1 MKVARKYIWKITSS
15 LRKVSSAMGKISV
28 SALILVVAA
37 CSKSTAPEN
46 QNPEGGNEVEPSG
59 FPVSLAFGM
68 KDVNYSPAT
77 KTLSS
82 VAQAD
87 GSPSSFR
94 GMSDIY
100 FLPFD
105 VQREVRPNDHRL
117 GDYLTLP
124 YAGIDKTF
132 GNDGSS
138 GTFRGLVNSN
148 NSHYYKNIYVPA
160 GTASFLVY
168 GKADEVNPV
177 SIGGTTYTKGTQE
190 YKHLY
195 GSLIPEDAGSKASD
209 ITFSPEPII
218 ADAAT
223 KATIVSKA
231 QRLANYMTT
240 LFTTSYSVNY
250 YYRPYGTTY
259 TGAVSRT
266 WHQAVS
272 ESPAW
277 CSQTMKDWYN
287 TLLNGGS
294 SGTQGNIYSCSG
306 VSITNLLRR
315 LYIAMSAADNTVSNS
330 NWNPYASANCYLD
343 YNRNT
348 RLTYRNFSQSYRN
361 AILDQI
367 KTFATVTG
375 TGNNITLTLKDS
387 DLRDFPI
394 SDGLPEGCVAIQ
406 WDGSKF
412 VVISEGTYDI
422 HLAPM
427 DRFCYPPSL
436 WYYVN
441 SQVSVAK
448 MLGSEASESVAESN
462 IAAWYKNTSAAWS
475 NILDQ
480 YNAGERR
487 LGPVVKKGA
496 VSVAINDPMQYGVAL
511 LKLNLA
517 KTTSSIL
524 EDKDHADVN
533 VNNSNFPMT
542 AVIVAGQHKQNFDF
556 SPLTGNEYY
565 VYDNMPLSDTRGT
578 LSWITNSG
586 SVTNSPSYTM
596 LLQSLQEEDVIIC
609 IEFQNN
615 SNTTFRGETGYIVP
629 GSKFYMYG
637 RIEYNNGTGNKSLV
651 KSVFQQDYITEVNLK
666 INSLEHAYNCIPD
679 LQDPQLEVGVE
690 ISVDW
695 ILATPTNVPLY

>member
-15 LRKVSSAMGKISV
+15 LRKVSSAMGMISV

-168 GKADEVNPV
+168 GKADEDNPV

-231 QRLANYMTT
+231 QKIADMLNSLLNISNSNYA
-240 LFTTSYSVNY
+240 SNDYSVRVY
-250 YYRPYGTTY
+250 YYRNWWGWQQYNHTFSWDADYGNSALQSLRNQLLSVGMFAASGPSMTVILQNLYRGLANTGSDQASLVINGTERDIYMSDDEYDPY
-259 TGAVSRT
+259 S
-266 WHQAVS
+266 
-272 ESPAW
+272 
-277 CSQTMKDWYN
+277 
-287 TLLNGGS
+287 
-294 SGTQGNIYSCSG
+294 YSD
-306 VSITNLLRR
+306 
-315 LYIAMSAADNTVSNS
+315 LYLATIGD
-330 NWNPYASANCYLD
+330 
-343 YNRNT
+343 R
-348 RLTYRNFSQSYRN
+348 
-361 AILDQI
+361 IEE
-367 KTFATVTG
+367 FATVSGSG
-375 TGNNITLTLKDS
+375 TSATLTLKDA
-387 DLRDFPI
+387 DLRGFPGNM
-394 SDGLPEGCVAIQ
+394 GLPEGCVAIQ

-651 KSVFQQDYITEVNLK
+651 KSVFQQDYITEVTLNV
-666 INSLEHAYNCIPD
+666 NSLEHAYNCIPD

>member
-15 LRKVSSAMGKISV
+15 LRKVSSAMGMISV

-148 NSHYYKNIYVPA
+148 NSHYYKYIYVPA

-168 GKADEVNPV
+168 GKADEDNPV

-223 KATIVSKA
+223 KTTIVSKA
-231 QRLANYMTT
+231 QKLADMLN
-240 LFTTSYSVNY
+240 S
-250 YYRPYGTTY
+250 
-259 TGAVSRT
+259 
-266 WHQAVS
+266 
-272 ESPAW
+272 
-277 CSQTMKDWYN
+277 
-287 TLLNGGS
+287 LLN
-294 SGTQGNIYSCSG
+294 I
-306 VSITNLLRR
+306 
-315 LYIAMSAADNTVSNS
+315 SNS
-330 NWNPYASANCYLD
+330 NYASGNYAVSGYYYVTGWFGGWRPFNHSFSWDAAEGNTALRNLRNQLLSVGMFAASGPSMTVILQNLYRGLANTGSDQARLEINGTTRDIYKSNSEYDPYSYSDLYLATIGD
-343 YNRNT
+343 R
-348 RLTYRNFSQSYRN
+348 
-361 AILDQI
+361 IED
-367 KTFATVTG
+367 FATVSGSG
-375 TGNNITLTLKDS
+375 TSATLTLKDA
-387 DLRDFPI
+387 DLRGFPGNM
-394 SDGLPEGCVAIQ
+394 GLPEGCVAIQ

-565 VYDNMPLSDTRGT
+565 VYDNMPLSETRGT

-637 RIEYNNGTGNKSLV
+637 RIEYNNGTGVDKSLV
-651 KSVFQQDYITEVNLK
+651 KSVFQQDYITEVTLNV
-666 INSLEHAYNCIPD
+666 NSLEHAYNCIPD

>member
-15 LRKVSSAMGKISV
+15 LRKVSSAMGMISV

-223 KATIVSKA
+223 KTTIVAKA
-231 QRLANYMTT
+231 QKIADMLNSLLNISNSNYA
-240 LFTTSYSVNY
+240 SNDYSVRVY
-250 YYRPYGTTY
+250 YYRNWWGWQQYNHTFSWDADYGNSALQSLRNQLLSVGMFAASGPSMTVILQNLYRGLANTGSDQASLVINGTERDIYMSDDEYDPY
-259 TGAVSRT
+259 S
-266 WHQAVS
+266 
-272 ESPAW
+272 
-277 CSQTMKDWYN
+277 
-287 TLLNGGS
+287 
-294 SGTQGNIYSCSG
+294 YSD
-306 VSITNLLRR
+306 
-315 LYIAMSAADNTVSNS
+315 LYLATIGD
-330 NWNPYASANCYLD
+330 
-343 YNRNT
+343 R
-348 RLTYRNFSQSYRN
+348 
-361 AILDQI
+361 IEE
-367 KTFATVTG
+367 FATVSGSG
-375 TGNNITLTLKDS
+375 TSATLTLKDA
-387 DLRDFPI
+387 DLRGFPGNM
-394 SDGLPEGCVAIQ
+394 GLPEGCVAIQ

-637 RIEYNNGTGNKSLV
+637 RIEYNNGTGDKSLV
-651 KSVFQQDYITEVNLK
+651 KSVFQQDYITEVTLK

>member
-15 LRKVSSAMGKISV
+15 LRKVSSAMGMISV

-190 YKHLY
+190 YKHIY

-223 KATIVSKA
+223 KTTIVAKA
-231 QRLANYMTT
+231 QKIADMLN
-240 LFTTSYSVNY
+240 S
-250 YYRPYGTTY
+250 
-259 TGAVSRT
+259 
-266 WHQAVS
+266 
-272 ESPAW
+272 
-277 CSQTMKDWYN
+277 
-287 TLLNGGS
+287 LLN
-294 SGTQGNIYSCSG
+294 I
-306 VSITNLLRR
+306 
-315 LYIAMSAADNTVSNS
+315 SNS
-330 NWNPYASANCYLD
+330 NYASGNYSVMVYYYNDWYYNPWRQYTHTFSWDADYGNSALQNLRNQLLSVGMFAASGPSMTVILQNLYRGLANTGSDQARLVINNYYRDIYKSEYNPYSYSDLYLATIGD
-343 YNRNT
+343 R
-348 RLTYRNFSQSYRN
+348 
-361 AILDQI
+361 IEE
-367 KTFATVTG
+367 FATVSG
-375 TGNNITLTLKDS
+375 SGAGATLTLKDA
-387 DLRDFPI
+387 DLRGFPGNM
-394 SDGLPEGCVAIQ
+394 GLPEGCVAIQ

-565 VYDNMPLSDTRGT
+565 VYDNMPLSETRGT

-596 LLQSLQEEDVIIC
+596 LLQSLQEDDVVIC

-615 SNTTFRGETGYIVP
+615 SDTTFRGETGYIVP

-651 KSVFQQDYITEVNLK
+651 KSVFQQDYITEVTLK

>member
-15 LRKVSSAMGKISV
+15 LRKVSSAMGMISV
-28 SALILVVAA
+28 SALILVMAA

-223 KATIVSKA
+223 KTTIVNKA
-231 QRLANYMTT
+231 QKLADMLN
-240 LFTTSYSVNY
+240 S
-250 YYRPYGTTY
+250 
-259 TGAVSRT
+259 
-266 WHQAVS
+266 
-272 ESPAW
+272 
-277 CSQTMKDWYN
+277 
-287 TLLNGGS
+287 LLN
-294 SGTQGNIYSCSG
+294 I
-306 VSITNLLRR
+306 
-315 LYIAMSAADNTVSNS
+315 SNS
-330 NWNPYASANCYLD
+330 NYTSSNYSVTVYYRDWGWRQYNYNFSWDAYEGNTALQNLRNQLLSVGMFAASGPSMTVILQNLYRGLANTGSEQASLD
-343 YNRNT
+343 FYYD
-348 RLTYRNFSQSYRN
+348 TYDIYKSQSYYDPYSYSDLYLATIGDR
-361 AILDQI
+361 IEE
-367 KTFATVTG
+367 FATVSGSG
-375 TGNNITLTLKDS
+375 TGATLTLKDA
-387 DLRDFPI
+387 DLRGFPGNM
-394 SDGLPEGCVAIQ
+394 GLPEGCVAIQ

-596 LLQSLQEEDVIIC
+596 LLQSLQEDDVIIC

-637 RIEYNNGTGNKSLV
+637 RIEYNNGKGDKSLV
-651 KSVFQQDYITEVNLK
+651 KSVFQQDYITEVTLK

>member
-15 LRKVSSAMGKISV
+15 LRKVSSAMGMISV
-28 SALILVVAA
+28 SALILVMAA

-68 KDVNYSPAT
+68 KDVKYSPAT
-77 KTLSS
+77 KTLAS

-223 KATIVSKA
+223 KTTIVSKA
-231 QRLANYMTT
+231 QKIADMLN
-240 LFTTSYSVNY
+240 S
-250 YYRPYGTTY
+250 
-259 TGAVSRT
+259 
-266 WHQAVS
+266 
-272 ESPAW
+272 
-277 CSQTMKDWYN
+277 
-287 TLLNGGS
+287 LLN
-294 SGTQGNIYSCSG
+294 I
-306 VSITNLLRR
+306 
-315 LYIAMSAADNTVSNS
+315 SNS
-330 NWNPYASANCYLD
+330 NYASGNYSVRVYYYDDWYYNWRQYTHTFSWDADYGNSALQSLRNQLLSVGMFAASGPSMTVILQNLYRGLANTGSDQASLD
-343 YNRNT
+343 FYYG
-348 RLTYRNFSQSYRN
+348 TYDIYKSQSFYYPYSYSDLYLATIGDR
-361 AILDQI
+361 IEE
-367 KTFATVTG
+367 FATVSG
-375 TGNNITLTLKDS
+375 SGAGATLTLKDA
-387 DLRDFPI
+387 DLRGFPGNM
-394 SDGLPEGCVAIQ
+394 GLPEGCVAIQ

-651 KSVFQQDYITEVNLK
+651 KSVFQQDYITEVTLNV
-666 INSLEHAYNCIPD
+666 NSLEHAYNCIPD

>member
-15 LRKVSSAMGKISV
+15 LRKVSSAMGMISV
-28 SALILVVAA
+28 SALILVMAA

-223 KATIVSKA
+223 KTTIVSKA
-231 QRLANYMTT
+231 QKIADMLN
-240 LFTTSYSVNY
+240 S
-250 YYRPYGTTY
+250 
-259 TGAVSRT
+259 
-266 WHQAVS
+266 
-272 ESPAW
+272 
-277 CSQTMKDWYN
+277 
-287 TLLNGGS
+287 LLN
-294 SGTQGNIYSCSG
+294 I
-306 VSITNLLRR
+306 
-315 LYIAMSAADNTVSNS
+315 SNS
-330 NWNPYASANCYLD
+330 NYASSNYSVQVYYYINWWIGGWWQPYNHTFSWDADYGNSALQSLRNQLLSVGMFAASGPSMTVILQNLYRGLANTGSEQASLVIDGTARDLCKSEDEDDPYPYSDLYLATIGD
-343 YNRNT
+343 R
-348 RLTYRNFSQSYRN
+348 
-361 AILDQI
+361 IEE
-367 KTFATVTG
+367 FATVSGSG
-375 TGNNITLTLKDS
+375 TSATLTLKDA
-387 DLRDFPI
+387 DLRGFPGNM
-394 SDGLPEGCVAIQ
+394 GLPEGCVAIQ

-565 VYDNMPLSDTRGT
+565 VYDNMPLSETRGT

-596 LLQSLQEEDVIIC
+596 LLQSLQEDDVVIC

-637 RIEYNNGTGNKSLV
+637 RIEYNNGKGEKSLV

>member
-1 MKVARKYIWKITSS
+1 MKVARKFIWKITSS
-15 LRKVSSAMGKISV
+15 LRKVSSAMGMISV

-68 KDVNYSPAT
+68 KDVKYSPAT
-77 KTLSS
+77 KTLAS

-223 KATIVSKA
+223 KTTIVAKA
-231 QRLANYMTT
+231 QKIADMLNSLLNISNSNYA
-240 LFTTSYSVNY
+240 SNDYSVRVY
-250 YYRPYGTTY
+250 YYRNWWGWQQYNHTFSWDADYGNSALQSLRNQLLSVGMFAASGPSMTVILQNLYRGLANTGSDQASLVINGTERDIYMSDDEYDPY
-259 TGAVSRT
+259 S
-266 WHQAVS
+266 
-272 ESPAW
+272 
-277 CSQTMKDWYN
+277 
-287 TLLNGGS
+287 
-294 SGTQGNIYSCSG
+294 YSD
-306 VSITNLLRR
+306 
-315 LYIAMSAADNTVSNS
+315 LYLATIGD
-330 NWNPYASANCYLD
+330 
-343 YNRNT
+343 R
-348 RLTYRNFSQSYRN
+348 
-361 AILDQI
+361 IEE
-367 KTFATVTG
+367 FATVSGSG
-375 TGNNITLTLKDS
+375 TSATLTLKDA
-387 DLRDFPI
+387 DLRGFPGNM
-394 SDGLPEGCVAIQ
+394 GLPEGCVAIQ

-524 EDKDHADVN
+524 EDKDHADVS

-637 RIEYNNGTGNKSLV
+637 RIEYNNGTGDKSLV
-651 KSVFQQDYITEVNLK
+651 KSVFQQDYITEVTLK

>member
-15 LRKVSSAMGKISV
+15 LRKVSSAMGMISV
-28 SALILVVAA
+28 SALILVMAA

-68 KDVNYSPAT
+68 KDVKYSPAT
-77 KTLSS
+77 KTLAS

-168 GKADEVNPV
+168 GKADEDNPV

-223 KATIVSKA
+223 KTTIVAKA
-231 QRLANYMTT
+231 QKIADMLN
-240 LFTTSYSVNY
+240 S
-250 YYRPYGTTY
+250 
-259 TGAVSRT
+259 
-266 WHQAVS
+266 
-272 ESPAW
+272 
-277 CSQTMKDWYN
+277 
-287 TLLNGGS
+287 LLN
-294 SGTQGNIYSCSG
+294 I
-306 VSITNLLRR
+306 
-315 LYIAMSAADNTVSNS
+315 SNS
-330 NWNPYASANCYLD
+330 NYASGNYSVMVYYYNDWYYNPWRQYTHTFSWDADYGNSALQNLRNQLLSVGMFAASGPSMTVILQNLYRGLANTGSDQARLVINNYYRDIYKSEYNPYSYSDLYLATIGD
-343 YNRNT
+343 R
-348 RLTYRNFSQSYRN
+348 
-361 AILDQI
+361 IEE
-367 KTFATVTG
+367 FATVSG
-375 TGNNITLTLKDS
+375 SGAGATLTLKDA
-387 DLRDFPI
+387 DLRGFPGNM
-394 SDGLPEGCVAIQ
+394 GLPEGCVAIQ

-565 VYDNMPLSDTRGT
+565 VYDNMPLSAKRET

-586 SVTNSPSYTM
+586 SVTNNPSYTL

-637 RIEYNNGTGNKSLV
+637 RIEYNNGTGADKSLV
-651 KSVFQQDYITEVNLK
+651 KSVFQQDYITEVTLK

>member
-1 MKVARKYIWKITSS
+1 MKVARKYIWKMTSS
-15 LRKVSSAMGKISV
+15 LRKVSSAMGMISV

-132 GNDGSS
+132 ENDGSS
-138 GTFRGLVNSN
+138 GTFRGLVKSN
-148 NSHYYKNIYVPA
+148 NSHYYKYIYVPA

-168 GKADEVNPV
+168 GKADEDNPV

-223 KATIVSKA
+223 KTTIVAKA
-231 QRLANYMTT
+231 QKIADMLNSLLNISNSNY
-240 LFTTSYSVNY
+240 TSSNYSVRVY
-250 YYRPYGTTY
+250 YYRNWWGWQQYNHTFSWDADYGNSALQSLRNQLLSVGMFAASGPSMTVILQNLYRGLANTGSDQASLVINGTERDIYMSDDEYDPYSYSDLYLTTI
-259 TGAVSRT
+259 GERI
-266 WHQAVS
+266 
-272 ESPAW
+272 EE
-277 CSQTMKDWYN
+277 
-287 TLLNGGS
+287 
-294 SGTQGNIYSCSG
+294 
-306 VSITNLLRR
+306 
-315 LYIAMSAADNTVSNS
+315 
-330 NWNPYASANCYLD
+330 
-343 YNRNT
+343 
-348 RLTYRNFSQSYRN
+348 
-361 AILDQI
+361 
-367 KTFATVTG
+367 FATVSG
-375 TGNNITLTLKDS
+375 SGAGATLTLKDA
-387 DLRDFPI
+387 DLRGFPGNM
-394 SDGLPEGCVAIQ
+394 GLPEGCVAIQ

-511 LKLNLA
+511 LKLNLS
-517 KTTSSIL
+517 KTTSATLVDRDGIN
-524 EDKDHADVN
+524 VN

-542 AVIVAGQHKQNFDF
+542 AVIVAGQHKQSFDF

-565 VYDNMPLSDTRGT
+565 VYDNMPLSDAGAT
-578 LSWITNSG
+578 LSWLTNSG
-586 SVTNSPSYTM
+586 SVTNSPSHTL
-596 LLQSLQEEDVIIC
+596 LLQSLQADDVKIC

-615 SNTTFRGETGYIVP
+615 SNTTFRGATGYIVP

-637 RIEYNNGTGNKSLV
+637 EIVYNNGSGDKAKV
-651 KSVFQQDYITEVNLK
+651 KSVFQQDYITEVTLAV
-666 INSLEHAYNCIPD
+666 NSLKNAYNCIPD

>member
-1 MKVARKYIWKITSS
+1 MKVARKYIRKMTSS
-15 LRKVSSAMGKISV
+15 LMNISLAKRVMSV
-28 SALILVVAA
+28 SALILVMAA

-46 QNPEGGNEVEPSG
+46 QNPEGGNEVEPAG

-82 VAQAD
+82 IAQAD
-87 GSPSSFR
+87 GNASSFR
-94 GMSDIY
+94 GMSDIF

-105 VQREVRPNDHRL
+105 VQRDIRANDHRL
-117 GDYLTLP
+117 DDYLALP
-124 YAGIDKTF
+124 YAGIDKNF
-132 GNDGSS
+132 SDDGSS
-138 GTFRGLVNSN
+138 GSYRGLVNSN

-168 GKADEVNPV
+168 GRAAEVNPV
-177 SIGGTTYTKGTQE
+177 TIGGTTYNKGTQE

-195 GSLIPEDAGSKASD
+195 GSLIQEDAGVKASD

-223 KATIVSKA
+223 KTTIVAKA
-231 QRLANYMTT
+231 QKLADMLN
-240 LFTTSYSVNY
+240 S
-250 YYRPYGTTY
+250 
-259 TGAVSRT
+259 
-266 WHQAVS
+266 
-272 ESPAW
+272 
-277 CSQTMKDWYN
+277 
-287 TLLNGGS
+287 LLN
-294 SGTQGNIYSCSG
+294 I
-306 VSITNLLRR
+306 
-315 LYIAMSAADNTVSNS
+315 SNS
-330 NWNPYASANCYLD
+330 NYTSSNYSVTVY
-343 YNRNT
+343 
-348 RLTYRNFSQSYRN
+348 YRNWGWRQYDYSFSWDAYEGNTALQNLRNQLLSVGMFAASGPSMTVILQNLYRGLANTGSDQASLYFYYDTYDVYRSQNYGDPYSYSDLYLATIGDR
-361 AILDQI
+361 IED
-367 KTFATVTG
+367 FATVSGSGATA
-375 TGNNITLTLKDS
+375 TLTLKDE
-387 DLRDFPI
+387 DLRGFPGNM
-394 SDGLPEGCVAIQ
+394 GLPEGCVAIQ

-422 HLAPM
+422 HLSPM

-441 SQVSVAK
+441 SQVTVAK
-448 MLGSEASESVAESN
+448 KLNSEASESDAERN

-480 YNAGERR
+480 YNTGERR

-517 KTTSSIL
+517 KTTSSTL
-524 EDKDHADVN
+524 QDQEGTSVN

-565 VYDNMPLSDTRGT
+565 VYDNMPLSETRGT
-578 LSWITNSG
+578 LSWLTNSG
-586 SVTNSPSYTM
+586 SVTNNPSYTL

-615 SNTTFRGETGYIVP
+615 SNTTFKGETGYIVP

-651 KSVFQQDYITEVNLK
+651 KSVFQQDYITEVTLNV
-666 INSLEHAYNCIPD
+666 NSLEHAYNCIPD

>member
-1 MKVARKYIWKITSS
+1 MKVARKYIRKMTSS
-15 LRKVSSAMGKISV
+15 LMNISLAKRVMSV
-28 SALILVVAA
+28 SALILVMAA

-46 QNPEGGNEVEPSG
+46 QNPEGGNEVEPAG

-82 VAQAD
+82 IAQAD
-87 GSPSSFR
+87 GNASSFR
-94 GMSDIY
+94 GMSDIF

-105 VQREVRPNDHRL
+105 VQREVRANDHRL
-117 GDYLTLP
+117 DDYLALP
-124 YAGIDKTF
+124 YSGIDKNF
-132 GNDGSS
+132 SDDGSS
-138 GTFRGLVNSN
+138 GSYHGLVNSN

-168 GKADEVNPV
+168 GRAAEVNPV
-177 SIGGTTYTKGTQE
+177 TIGGTTYNEGTQE

-195 GSLIPEDAGSKASD
+195 GSLIQEDAGSKASD

-223 KATIVSKA
+223 KATIVNKA
-231 QRLANYMTT
+231 QKLADMLN
-240 LFTTSYSVNY
+240 S
-250 YYRPYGTTY
+250 
-259 TGAVSRT
+259 
-266 WHQAVS
+266 
-272 ESPAW
+272 
-277 CSQTMKDWYN
+277 
-287 TLLNGGS
+287 LLN
-294 SGTQGNIYSCSG
+294 I
-306 VSITNLLRR
+306 
-315 LYIAMSAADNTVSNS
+315 SNS
-330 NWNPYASANCYLD
+330 NYTSSNYSVRVYYYDDWYYNPWRPYTHTFSWDADYGNSALQNLRNQLLSVGMFAASGPSMTVILQNLYRGLANTGSDQASLD
-343 YNRNT
+343 FYYD
-348 RLTYRNFSQSYRN
+348 TYDVYKSQSYDDPYSYSDLYLATIGDR
-361 AILDQI
+361 IEE
-367 KTFATVTG
+367 FATVSG
-375 TGNNITLTLKDS
+375 SGASATLTLKDA
-387 DLRDFPI
+387 DLRGFPGNM
-394 SDGLPEGCVAIQ
+394 GLPEGCVAIQ

-441 SQVSVAK
+441 SQVTVAK
-448 MLGSEASESVAESN
+448 KLNSEASESEAERN
-462 IAAWYKNTSAAWS
+462 IAAYYKNTSAAWS
-475 NILDQ
+475 NILEQ
-480 YNAGERR
+480 YNTGERR

-511 LKLNLA
+511 LKLNLS
-517 KTTSSIL
+517 KTTSSTL
-524 EDKDHADVN
+524 ADQEGTNVN

-565 VYDNMPLSDTRGT
+565 VYDNMPLSETRGT

-586 SVTNSPSYTM
+586 SVTNNPSYTL

-637 RIEYNNGTGNKSLV
+637 RIEYNNGTGDNKSLV
-651 KSVFQQDYITEVNLK
+651 KSVFQQDYVTEVTLNV
-666 INSLEHAYNCIPD
+666 NSLEHAYNCIPD

>member
-15 LRKVSSAMGKISV
+15 LRKVSSAMGMISV
-28 SALILVVAA
+28 SALILVMAA

-168 GKADEVNPV
+168 GKADEDNPV

-223 KATIVSKA
+223 KTTIVAKA
-231 QRLANYMTT
+231 QKIADMLN
-240 LFTTSYSVNY
+240 S
-250 YYRPYGTTY
+250 
-259 TGAVSRT
+259 
-266 WHQAVS
+266 
-272 ESPAW
+272 
-277 CSQTMKDWYN
+277 
-287 TLLNGGS
+287 LLN
-294 SGTQGNIYSCSG
+294 I
-306 VSITNLLRR
+306 
-315 LYIAMSAADNTVSNS
+315 SNS
-330 NWNPYASANCYLD
+330 NYASND
-343 YNRNT
+343 YSVRVYYYTGGIWGGWRNT
-348 RLTYRNFSQSYRN
+348 TYNFSWDAYEGNTALQNLRSQLLSVGMFAASGPSMTVILQNLYRGLANTGSEQASLVINGYTRNIYKSNDEDDPYSYSDLYLATIGDR
-361 AILDQI
+361 IEE
-367 KTFATVTG
+367 FATVSG
-375 TGNNITLTLKDS
+375 SGASATLTLKDA
-387 DLRDFPI
+387 DLRGFPGNM
-394 SDGLPEGCVAIQ
+394 GLPEGCVAIQ

-565 VYDNMPLSDTRGT
+565 VYDNMPLSETRGT

-637 RIEYNNGTGNKSLV
+637 RIEYNNGKGEKSLV
-651 KSVFQQDYITEVNLK
+651 KSVFQQDYITEVTLK

>member
-15 LRKVSSAMGKISV
+15 LRKVSSAMGMISV
-28 SALILVVAA
+28 SALILVMAA

-46 QNPEGGNEVEPSG
+46 QNPEGGNDLEPSG

-105 VQREVRPNDHRL
+105 VQRAVRPNDNRL

-168 GKADEVNPV
+168 GKADEDNPV

-223 KATIVSKA
+223 KATIVNKA
-231 QRLANYMTT
+231 QKLADMLNSLLNISNSNYA
-240 LFTTSYSVNY
+240 SNDYSVRVY
-250 YYRPYGTTY
+250 YYRNWWGWQQYNHTFSWDADYGNS
-259 TGAVSRT
+259 ALRSLRN
-266 WHQAVS
+266 Q
-272 ESPAW
+272 
-277 CSQTMKDWYN
+277 
-287 TLLNGGS
+287 LLSVGMFAA
-294 SGTQGNIYSCSG
+294 SGPSMTVILQNIYRGLANTGSDQASLVING
-306 VSITNLLRR
+306 TERDIYMSDDEYDPYSYSD
-315 LYIAMSAADNTVSNS
+315 LYLATIGD
-330 NWNPYASANCYLD
+330 
-343 YNRNT
+343 R
-348 RLTYRNFSQSYRN
+348 
-361 AILDQI
+361 IEE
-367 KTFATVTG
+367 FATVSG
-375 TGNNITLTLKDS
+375 SGASATLTLKDA
-387 DLRDFPI
+387 DLRGFPGNM
-394 SDGLPEGCVAIQ
+394 GLPEGCVAIQ

-565 VYDNMPLSDTRGT
+565 VYDNMPLSETRGT

-637 RIEYNNGTGNKSLV
+637 RIEYNNGSGNKSLV
-651 KSVFQQDYITEVNLK
+651 KSVFQQDYITEVTLNV
-666 INSLEHAYNCIPD
+666 NSLEHAYNCIPD

>member
-1 MKVARKYIWKITSS
+1 
-15 LRKVSSAMGKISV
+15 
-28 SALILVVAA
+28 
-37 CSKSTAPEN
+37 
-46 QNPEGGNEVEPSG
+46 
-59 FPVSLAFGM
+59 
-68 KDVNYSPAT
+68 
-77 KTLSS
+77 
-82 VAQAD
+82 
-87 GSPSSFR
+87 
-94 GMSDIY
+94 
-100 FLPFD
+100 
-105 VQREVRPNDHRL
+105 
-117 GDYLTLP
+117 
-124 YAGIDKTF
+124 
-132 GNDGSS
+132 
-138 GTFRGLVNSN
+138 
-148 NSHYYKNIYVPA
+148 
-160 GTASFLVY
+160 
-168 GKADEVNPV
+168 
-177 SIGGTTYTKGTQE
+177 
-190 YKHLY
+190 
-195 GSLIPEDAGSKASD
+195 
-209 ITFSPEPII
+209 
-218 ADAAT
+218 
-223 KATIVSKA
+223 
-231 QRLANYMTT
+231 
-240 LFTTSYSVNY
+240 
-250 YYRPYGTTY
+250 
-259 TGAVSRT
+259 
-266 WHQAVS
+266 
-272 ESPAW
+272 
-277 CSQTMKDWYN
+277 
-287 TLLNGGS
+287 
-294 SGTQGNIYSCSG
+294 
-306 VSITNLLRR
+306 
-315 LYIAMSAADNTVSNS
+315 MSAADNTVSNS
-330 NWNPYASANCYLD
+330 NWNPYAYANCYLD

-361 AILDQI
+361 EILDQI
-367 KTFATVTG
+367 KTFANVSG

-596 LLQSLQEEDVIIC
+596 LLQSLQEDDVIIC

-637 RIEYNNGTGNKSLV
+637 RIEYNNGTGEKSLV
-651 KSVFQQDYITEVNLK
+651 KSVFQQDYITEVTLNV
-666 INSLEHAYNCIPD
+666 NSLEHAYNCIPD

>member
-15 LRKVSSAMGKISV
+15 LRKVSSAMGMISV
-28 SALILVVAA
+28 SALILVMAA

-68 KDVNYSPAT
+68 KDVKYSPAT
-77 KTLSS
+77 KTLAS

-168 GKADEVNPV
+168 GKADEDNPV

-223 KATIVSKA
+223 KTTIVAKA
-231 QRLANYMTT
+231 QKIADMLN
-240 LFTTSYSVNY
+240 S
-250 YYRPYGTTY
+250 
-259 TGAVSRT
+259 
-266 WHQAVS
+266 
-272 ESPAW
+272 
-277 CSQTMKDWYN
+277 
-287 TLLNGGS
+287 LLN
-294 SGTQGNIYSCSG
+294 I
-306 VSITNLLRR
+306 
-315 LYIAMSAADNTVSNS
+315 SNS
-330 NWNPYASANCYLD
+330 NYASGNYSVMVYYYNDWYYNPWRQYTHTFSWDADYGNSALQNLRNQLLSVGMFAASGPSMTVILQNLYRGLANTGSDQARLVINNYYRDIYKSEYNPYSYSDLYLATIGD
-343 YNRNT
+343 R
-348 RLTYRNFSQSYRN
+348 
-361 AILDQI
+361 IEE
-367 KTFATVTG
+367 FATVSG
-375 TGNNITLTLKDS
+375 SGAGATLTLKDA
-387 DLRDFPI
+387 DLRGFPGNM
-394 SDGLPEGCVAIQ
+394 GLPEGCVAIQ

-578 LSWITNSG
+578 LSWITNLG
-586 SVTNSPSYTM
+586 SVTNSPSYTL

-637 RIEYNNGTGNKSLV
+637 RIEYNNGTGVDKSLV
-651 KSVFQQDYITEVNLK
+651 KSVFQQDYITEVTLK

>member
-15 LRKVSSAMGKISV
+15 LRKVSSAMGMISV

-68 KDVNYSPAT
+68 KDVKYSPAT
-77 KTLSS
+77 KTLAS

-168 GKADEVNPV
+168 GKADEDNPV

-223 KATIVSKA
+223 KTTIVAKA
-231 QRLANYMTT
+231 QKIADMLN
-240 LFTTSYSVNY
+240 S
-250 YYRPYGTTY
+250 
-259 TGAVSRT
+259 
-266 WHQAVS
+266 
-272 ESPAW
+272 
-277 CSQTMKDWYN
+277 
-287 TLLNGGS
+287 LLN
-294 SGTQGNIYSCSG
+294 I
-306 VSITNLLRR
+306 
-315 LYIAMSAADNTVSNS
+315 SNS
-330 NWNPYASANCYLD
+330 NYASGNYSVMVYYYNDWYYNPWRQYTHTFSWDADYGNSALQNLRNQLLSVGMFAASGPSMTVILQNLYRGLANTGSDQARLVINNYYRDIYKSEYNPYSYSDLYLATIGD
-343 YNRNT
+343 R
-348 RLTYRNFSQSYRN
+348 
-361 AILDQI
+361 IED
-367 KTFATVTG
+367 FATVSGSG
-375 TGNNITLTLKDS
+375 TSATLTLKDA
-387 DLRDFPI
+387 DLRGFPGNM
-394 SDGLPEGCVAIQ
+394 GLPEGCVAIQ

-565 VYDNMPLSDTRGT
+565 VYDNMPLSETRGT

>member
-15 LRKVSSAMGKISV
+15 LRKVSSAMGMISV

-168 GKADEVNPV
+168 GKADEDNPV

-223 KATIVSKA
+223 KTTIVAKA
-231 QRLANYMTT
+231 QKLADMLN
-240 LFTTSYSVNY
+240 S
-250 YYRPYGTTY
+250 
-259 TGAVSRT
+259 
-266 WHQAVS
+266 
-272 ESPAW
+272 
-277 CSQTMKDWYN
+277 
-287 TLLNGGS
+287 LLN
-294 SGTQGNIYSCSG
+294 I
-306 VSITNLLRR
+306 
-315 LYIAMSAADNTVSNS
+315 SNS
-330 NWNPYASANCYLD
+330 NYTSSNYSVRVYYYTGWWGGWQQYNHTFSWDADYGNTALQNLRNQLLSVGMFAASGPSMTVILQNLYRGLANTGSDQASLVINGTTRDIYKSNSEYDPYSYSDLYLATIGD
-343 YNRNT
+343 R
-348 RLTYRNFSQSYRN
+348 
-361 AILDQI
+361 IED
-367 KTFATVTG
+367 FATVSGSG
-375 TGNNITLTLKDS
+375 TSATLTLKDA
-387 DLRDFPI
+387 DLRGFPGNM
-394 SDGLPEGCVAIQ
+394 GLPEGCVAIQ

-637 RIEYNNGTGNKSLV
+637 RIEYNNGRGDKSLV
-651 KSVFQQDYITEVNLK
+651 KSVFQQDYITEVTLK